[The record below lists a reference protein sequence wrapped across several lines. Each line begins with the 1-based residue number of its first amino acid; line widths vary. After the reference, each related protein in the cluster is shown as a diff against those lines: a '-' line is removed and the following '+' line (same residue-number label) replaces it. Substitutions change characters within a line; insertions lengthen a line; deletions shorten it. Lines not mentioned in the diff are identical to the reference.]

1 MQKNYNPTIID
12 RIFMKPEILHYT
24 IFMLSLEDEEKVEQS
39 RLVLISIENEIK
51 EMIKNRGEN
60 GKLKLEFAGLDVFGT
75 PENTRV
81 IFMKLKESGP

>member
-24 IFMLSLEDEEKVEQS
+24 LFMLSLEDEEKVEQS

-81 IFMKLKESGP
+81 IFC

>member
-24 IFMLSLEDEEKVEQS
+24 LFMLSLEDEEKVEQS